1 MTKAN
6 SILHRAVALLAALCL
21 LASMALPVYAAETE
35 TEFSVSNSETIPSDD
50 NAENDADGTG
60 SDISVSNVETIQKE
74 ADTTSEGSKTEPEIS
89 VPESGTITNSADTT
103 DKTAGAPPAEG
114 VTGSENTAPAD
125 SAAADKT
132 ADADNTGED
141 STGSE
146 DEAGFLNEGD
156 SADDR
161 MITAGNAKESDIALC
176 ADNATVQEGTKY
188 TFYFAPPQSWTRLL
202 EGKTI
207 TCSFRRG
214 NDNSNESTNGV
225 RETTAKRTDDSTKDG
240 RPIYQV
246 DVYHNEGNAN
256 SLCPYKGFV
265 WVKFTLDNDHW
276 VQMNGERGNN
286 NECWM
291 SVTAIADKCLDGDKL
306 KGSSDE
312 TTVSQEYD
320 ITKWVDYTSIIL
332 KHVRYGKQTMTLLNK
347 SAQALDS
354 VTVTFWEKGDNG
366 EFTQVGVSQ
375 PINTLQ
381 AGEHA
386 DITIPEAACAYVSFQ
401 KADNTYIGKHYFNF
415 YNDDTASDDVA
426 VFPYDPVTRY
436 CLIYTGDKDVRWSAP
451 NSKTVYFDATFSDM
465 SYNNDNAKI
474 PYGMPDAKGSL
485 WCYITSDVG
494 GKEPIT
500 KLQMARD
507 GTSEI
512 WYVDVPQ
519 GYTKIRFASW
529 AVDNDIAAQNG
540 DGTAML
546 TIPTDKDKPC
556 FYADTSDDVIYQ
568 GGDRGGYWDELG
580 AVRDVEKG
588 KKGENGETKSI
599 VELDKQAFTPQSNTK
614 YISTTL
620 YDYYTDYE
628 LNGNNRNTYSSTE
641 TGKHRSYVPF
651 RQFDRALSNYYSSYT
666 GNPKIQNPIYTG
678 HFQPNKDGWGSPFSN
693 IAANL
698 NLYGWGE
705 ITASDNSDYKHFMAV
720 NNSTINTKDD
730 SVNYYA
736 AFQGLVGNQMK
747 DGMPVMAG
755 TDLAEPHFNE
765 AFLTGTNTEKAVLG
779 KVYKDVSFPFTQK
792 PVFTQ
797 TEGDLE
803 SKAQYWYF
811 DSNERSLYLKQDTAN
826 SSKYYLEATAK
837 AEKDS
842 SGNPI
847 YTDDNSQNRGSD
859 NSTTDSN
866 NGDKPRGFG
875 FFPFNQKMGT
885 ENRNVNKYN
894 YGFGAKLQFDF
905 TLTDDGKVVVGT
917 DESGKD
923 IKVPIKFFFSG
934 DDDVW
939 VYIDGQLVLDVG
951 GAHGKASGLL
961 EFDETENKDANTVIP
976 YVSSNKAGGDVYT
989 DPANKTVYFNGKEVK
1004 FEKKG
1009 KILDKNGDEF
1019 TLDKGTTHTL
1029 TMFYMERGMWESN
1042 MAVAF
1047 NFPDH
1052 NELQV
1057 EKQVDLS
1064 DVDEDFQ
1071 ACFNDQKIFDFTIQN
1086 LATHY
1091 GTKPAVR
1098 PGTGNVDRKVV
1109 NLTADVASI
1118 YPATDSE
1125 DYIFELAD
1133 NPAQG
1138 SETNTGQVLHWFARH
1153 NDLSSTSRDMRY
1165 GILELN
1171 KPIDLR
1177 QYGYLT
1183 FEIYVKGET
1192 NLSLNNLYLQ
1202 LLDDGNRQMG
1212 SLSKAGLNGA
1222 TFGSVTLEP
1231 NKWNTV
1237 KLSLNKMK
1245 EVVGFDNNVT
1255 TIRVGDNY
1263 QRDIYFRNFTFVP
1276 KTVPDIKTG
1285 FTTEQ
1290 DKIPDYGSAAS
1301 GTLKNATYAKYTS
1314 NFDGM
1319 QVVDDQGRFVLEN
1332 GEIITFDDQFRR
1344 GSYISL
1350 KEILNTKLYD
1360 TTWTVYENGL
1370 PVTSMTNAGGNT
1382 VTVAEPSK
1390 SLANQNAA
1398 DDKPGPD
1405 DGRTENKGTEQNDNK
1420 YDGTKP
1426 SNANTIVFR
1435 SYSNP
1440 DESGDSLT
1448 RLKVQYINKV
1458 KTGGLIIKKEAA
1470 ENDNLTGTYEFK
1482 VTFSDVGGQG
1492 LETDDPIVKT
1502 YPINM
1507 SDAENPNHT
1516 VIITGIPVDTRYTI
1530 EELEPKDGSHLQGI
1544 TLEGNEKNAHVVK
1557 NTTVEGVIVESK
1569 TPQMTATF
1577 TNTSRKLID
1586 IEFTKLWQD
1595 ADGKPLGSAKQPSE
1609 IYIQLQRRLENSS
1622 EKDPWEAVTYPAT
1635 GSANYVTVTSIN
1647 DRWKYS
1653 FKGLDQRPAEDNGTD
1668 YVYRIVEG
1676 TVDTDDNFKAA
1687 GSSITI
1693 GGNTY
1698 TISAEAS
1705 LTGTAGSAANGTIT
1719 GGSGKIELINK
1730 LQDPKFTLEI
1740 VKKGVTTAE
1749 NGSETQTPLSGVE
1762 FKLEKLTVPSGGGEP
1777 QVDTTYDFGS
1787 GNKGSITGITG
1798 NDGTI
1803 VNNPF
1808 KNLKAGSYQ
1817 LTEVKTA
1824 EGYNLLS
1831 KPIRIE
1837 FTTNGDCLIDGVKDE
1852 TNVTRT
1858 GDTCTMTLT
1867 VLNRKSFELPHT
1879 GADAPSLWLLIGL
1892 PALVAVLLVLVFRYN
1907 KKGGRRQ

>member
-6 SILHRAVALLAALCL
+6 SNLHRAAALLAALCL

-35 TEFSVSNSETIPSDD
+35 TEFSVSNSETIPDDD
-50 NAENDADGTG
+50 NTGNGADGTG
-60 SDISVSNVETIQKE
+60 LDISVSNLETIQKD
-74 ADTTSEGSKTEPEIS
+74 ADTTNEGSKTEPEIS
-89 VPESGTITNSADTT
+89 VPESGTIPSGADTT
-103 DKTAGAPPAEG
+103 DKAAGAPPAEG

-125 SAAADKT
+125 NAPADNAAADKT

-176 ADNATVQEGTKY
+176 AGDATVQEGTKY
-188 TFYFAPPQSWTRLL
+188 TFYFAPPQSWTTLL

-207 TCSFRRG
+207 TCSFMRG
-214 NDNSNESTNGV
+214 NDNDPNTQAEDHKV
-225 RETTAKRTDDSTKDG
+225 RETKANLITDKTTDG

-246 DVYHNEGNAN
+246 DVYHGDKS
-256 SLCPYKGFV
+256 SLCPNGGFV
-265 WVKFTLDNDHW
+265 WVKFALDDGHW
-276 VQMNGERGNN
+276 VTMKGQSQGGTNY
-286 NECWM
+286 WM
-291 SVTAIADKCLDGDKL
+291 EVGKIANKCLDGDQL
-306 KGSSDE
+306 TVNDE
-312 TTVSQEYD
+312 NAYD
-320 ITKWVDYTSIIL
+320 LSKWVPYADIIP
-332 KHVRYGKQTMTLLNK
+332 KHVRYGNNTMTLLNN
-347 SAQALDS
+347 SSETLDS
-354 VTVTFWEKGDNG
+354 VTVTFWEKGDN
-366 EFTQVGVSQ
+366 EVFTQVGSQ
-375 PINTLQ
+375 QVIQPLQ
-381 AGEHA
+381 PNNKSK
-386 DITIPEAACAYVSFQ
+386 DIKIPTDACAYVSFQ
-401 KADNTYIGKHYFNF
+401 KSDGAENNTYIGGKQYFNF
-415 YNDDTASDDVA
+415 YNDEDPSDNIA

-436 CLIYTGDKDVRWSAP
+436 CLIYKGDNDVRWSAP
-451 NSKTVYFDATFSDM
+451 GSKTVYFDATFSDM
-465 SYNNDNAKI
+465 LYNNDAATT
-474 PYGMPDAKGSL
+474 YGMPDANGNL
-485 WCYITSDVG
+485 WCYITSDDSN
-494 GKEPIT
+494 KSAIT
-500 KLQMARD
+500 SQMARD

-512 WYVDVPQ
+512 WYADVPQ

-529 AVDNDIAAQNG
+529 AVDGTNTANNG
-540 DGTAML
+540 TDTVLL
-546 TIPTDKDKPC
+546 TIPDLNKPC

-568 GGDRGGYWDELG
+568 GGNRGGYWDELG
-580 AVRDVEKG
+580 ATRDAEKG
-588 KKGENGETKSI
+588 KKAADESAKSI
-599 VELDKQAFTPQSNTK
+599 VDLESKAFTPQSNTK

-628 LNGNNRNTYSSTE
+628 LNGNNRNTYSTNE
-641 TGKHRSYVPF
+641 KGTHRSNVPF

-666 GNPKIQNPIYTG
+666 DTPKIQNPIYTG
-678 HFQPNKDGWGSPFSN
+678 HFQPNYNGWGTPFSD
-693 IAANL
+693 IAVNL
-698 NLYGWGE
+698 NLYGWGN
-705 ITASDNSDYKHFMAV
+705 INASDNSAYKHFMAV
-720 NNSTINTKDD
+720 NNSTINVDGKGEFYNAT
-730 SVNYYA
+730 
-736 AFQGLVGNQMK
+736 FQGLVGNQMK

-755 TDLAEPHFNE
+755 TTLAEPHFNE

-792 PVFTQ
+792 AVFT
-797 TEGDLE
+797 ENNGDTE
-803 SKAQYWYF
+803 SKAKYWYF
-811 DSNERSLYLKQDTAN
+811 DSNERSLYLKQDTAK
-826 SSKYYLEATAK
+826 SKYYLEATK
-837 AEKDS
+837 TGEYEDGK
-842 SGNPI
+842 PK
-847 YTDDNSQNRGSD
+847 YTDDKSENVDSERGKKG
-859 NSTTDSN
+859 TY
-866 NGDKPRGFG
+866 G
-875 FFPFNQKMGT
+875 FFPFNQNT
-885 ENRNVNKYN
+885 IAATASNYN

-905 TLTDDGKVVVGT
+905 TLTDDGKVQVG
-917 DESGKD
+917 DSPND
-923 IKVPIKFFFSG
+923 KVPIKFFFSG

-961 EFDETENKDANTVIP
+961 EFDEQGDKNTVTSYI
-976 YVSSNKAGGDVYT
+976 SDIKASNNTIYEGCT
-989 DPANKTVYFNGKEVK
+989 PAKQVTFNGKPYTFNHKSKDVITYE
-1004 FEKKG
+1004 
-1009 KILDKNGDEF
+1009 
-1019 TLDKGTTHTL
+1019 KGTTHTL

-1071 ACFNDQKIFDFTIQN
+1071 ACFKDQKIFDFTIQN

-1098 PGTGNVDRKVV
+1098 PGTGSVENKVL
-1109 NLTADVASI
+1109 NLTADADVESI
-1118 YPATDSE
+1118 HPATTGNNE
-1125 DYIFELAD
+1125 DYIFALAD
-1133 NPAQG
+1133 NPKKD
-1138 SETNTGQVLHWFARH
+1138 SESDTGQVLHWFARY
-1153 NDLSSTSRDMRY
+1153 NDLNSTYRNMRY
-1165 GILELN
+1165 GILKLN
-1171 KPIDLR
+1171 NPIDLN

-1183 FEIYVKGET
+1183 FEIYVDGVT

-1202 LLDDGNRQMG
+1202 LLDDGDRQMG

-1237 KLSLNKMK
+1237 KLSLNKMNA
-1245 EVVGFDNNVT
+1245 VDGFDNQVK

-1332 GEIITFDDQFRR
+1332 GEIITFNDQFRR

-1360 TTWTVYENGL
+1360 TKWTVYENGL
-1370 PVTSMTNAGGNT
+1370 PVTSMKGDGVKT
-1382 VTVAEPSK
+1382 VTVEDKSK
-1390 SLANQNAA
+1390 SLEKQ
-1398 DDKPGPD
+1398 PTSGPD
-1405 DGRTENKGTEQNDNK
+1405 DGRTEERGTEAEQNGNE

-1426 SNANTIVFR
+1426 TDANTIVFR

-1448 RLKVQYINKV
+1448 SLKVQYINKV

-1492 LETDDPIVKT
+1492 LKTGDPIVKT

-1507 SDAENPNHT
+1507 SDTDT
-1516 VIITGIPVDTRYTI
+1516 VTITGIPVDTRYTI

-1544 TLEGNEKNAHVVK
+1544 TLVGDENNAHVVN

-1577 TNTSRKLID
+1577 TNTKRTLID
-1586 IEFTKLWQD
+1586 IAFTKLWQD

-1622 EKDPWEAVTYPAT
+1622 EKDHWEAVKYPAT
-1635 GSANYVTVTSIN
+1635 GSANYVTVNSIN

-1653 FKGLDQRPAEDNGTD
+1653 FKGLDQRRAGGTTN

-1676 TVDTDDNFKAA
+1676 TRGTDDTFNVAD
-1687 GSSITI
+1687 GSIPI

-1719 GGSGKIELINK
+1719 GGSGKIELTNK
-1730 LQDPKFTLEI
+1730 LQDPKFTLNI
-1740 VKKGVTTAE
+1740 VKKGVTTGE
-1749 NGSETQTPLSGVE
+1749 NGTEVQTPLGGVE
-1762 FKLEKLTVPSGGGEP
+1762 FKLERLTVPSGGGEP
-1777 QVDTTYDFGS
+1777 QVDDTYDFGN
-1787 GNKGSITGITG
+1787 GKIGSITGTTG
-1798 NDGTI
+1798 NDGKI
-1803 VNNPF
+1803 ENNPF

-1837 FTTNGDCLIDGVKDE
+1837 FTTKGECLIDGVKDE
-1852 TNVTRT
+1852 TNVTQT